1 MVAGLSTGKPKYAA
15 YEATLAKCE
24 TLGHELAAEFLR
36 LADRDAEAYA
46 GYSAALKMPRET
58 EDQQN
63 ARKSAIPV
71 GRAAQPP
78 KRRWTASMHA

>member
-1 MVAGLSTGKPKYAA
+1 VRRRLWRRLSGVAGFDGGGLSTGKPKYAA

-46 GYSAALKMPRET
+46 ATPLR
-58 EDQQN
+58 
-63 ARKSAIPV
+63 
-71 GRAAQPP
+71 
-78 KRRWTASMHA
+78 